1 MDALVCKLKDVIS
14 AQYYFAVFALFHV
27 VFAHPVVAHTA
38 LPVLGII
45 IAHSAFTHSWD
56 VSSPEH
62 WHCGE
67 VM

>member
-1 MDALVCKLKDVIS
+1 MIDVVS
-14 AQYYFAVFALFHV
+14 AQDDFAVLALLHML
-27 VFAHPVVAHTA
+27 FAHPVVAHTA

-45 IAHSAFTHSWD
+45 IAHSAFTHIWD